1 MLKYRTKKPSL
12 PGASTGQTIVAQ
24 LLILW
29 LCTLPLIALIIA
41 PIFGPQVALRL
52 AVALLILILTLCWGF
67 GVRDL
72 AHRLRTKGNQS
83 ETATG
88 RRI

>member
-41 PIFGPQVALRL
+41 PIFGPQVALYDL
-52 AVALLILILTLCWGF
+52 PLVTDGTTFWGVT
-67 GVRDL
+67 GAGGPDNAG
-72 AHRLRTKGNQS
+72 AHHQG
-83 ETATG
+83 AT
-88 RRI
+88 